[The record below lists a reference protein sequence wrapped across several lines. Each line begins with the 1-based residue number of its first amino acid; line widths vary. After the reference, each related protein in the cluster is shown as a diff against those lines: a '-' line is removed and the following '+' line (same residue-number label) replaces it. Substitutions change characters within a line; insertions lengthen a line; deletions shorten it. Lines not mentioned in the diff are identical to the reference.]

1 MSDSSDSSTASDTSI
16 NDISDE
22 EFYGYDHN
30 DQEEW
35 SDFADAAD
43 DDPMHE
49 DDPQMENI
57 SRLVLC
63 SKPKQDLKVY
73 WIRSWEM
80 IDLYPYLEILW
91 T

>member
-1 MSDSSDSSTASDTSI
+1 MSDSSDSSTASDASI
-16 NDISDE
+16 IDNSDKD
-22 EFYGYDHN
+22 FYGYDHN

-43 DDPMHE
+43 DDSMHE

-63 SKPKQDLKVY
+63 SKHKKVKCLALVLLALQPL
-73 WIRSWEM
+73 R
-80 IDLYPYLEILW
+80 
-91 T
+91 

>member
-43 DDPMHE
+43 DDSMHE

-57 SRLVLC
+57 SRLDSCCVLNT
-63 SKPKQDLKVY
+63 KKVKCCTLVLLALQPS
-73 WIRSWEM
+73 R
-80 IDLYPYLEILW
+80 
-91 T
+91 